1 MSNRRDFV
9 GKTARLV
16 IGIAIICVS
25 LIAFLVG
32 WQSTKQ
38 KPITI
43 VVGDS
48 DIRWDTK
55 TNTVANCLY
64 ELGITLS
71 SKDEVIPALDA
82 PIVRGMEITINRG
95 FDISIKDGDKDT
107 LYTVTAP
114 TVSGAL
120 AKLGILVDQDDRV
133 TPSLS
138 SKIGPGSKVT
148 IVRVENTLVKEKETI
163 PYVIWEFP
171 DNRLDENKTKVWRK
185 GSNGLK
191 ELVYQVRTEN
201 GKTVSKVLVEENLIE
216 ESKIHVVARGTKPVY
231 YTLKTSSGS
240 ILYTKKMRIEAT
252 AYYPG
257 PESTGRFAD
266 GITSVG
272 LKAGHG
278 IIAVDP
284 RVIPLWTKVYI
295 PNYGFAIAGDV
306 GGAIKGNIID
316 LCFDTYREAIQ
327 FGRRKVDLYILA
339 DQGR

>member
-1 MSNRRDFV
+1 M

-25 LIAFLVG
+25 LVAFLVG

-38 KPITI
+38 KPVTI
-43 VVGDS
+43 VIGDS
-48 DIRWDTK
+48 EIKWDTK
-55 TNTVANCLY
+55 VNTVANCLY
-64 ELGITLS
+64 ELGINVS
-71 SKDEVIPALDA
+71 AKDEVIPALDA
-82 PIVRGMEITINRG
+82 AIVNGMKITVNRG
-95 FDISIKDGDKDT
+95 FDIFIKDGDKEKP
-107 LYTVTAP
+107 YTVTAP

-120 AKLGILVDQDDRV
+120 AKLGIQVDQDDLV
-133 TPSLS
+133 TPNLGA
-138 SKIGPGSKVT
+138 KIGPGSKVT
-148 IVRVENTLVKEKETI
+148 IVRVERTLVKEKEAI

-171 DNRLDENKTKVWRK
+171 DNRLDENKTKVWRQ
-185 GSNGLK
+185 GNTGLK
-191 ELVYQVRTEN
+191 ELVYQVRKEN
-201 GKTVSKVLVEENLIE
+201 GKIISKVLVEDNLVE
-216 ESKIHVVARGTKPVY
+216 EPKIHVVARGTKPVY